1 MIACASAAIV
11 LIAALAALAVY
22 RHQCLLRN
30 RAELMRDAIRHRDFA
45 FHLPLK
51 GLLFG
56 ERALQETLNNMGWEI
71 QKLVAQNEVES
82 WQRLIRVLTHE
93 IMNATTPIQGIS
105 QAYLA
110 KPGIKGTPYEE
121 GIRTIRDVST
131 GLAAF
136 VESYR
141 KLTLLQEPVLKDFS
155 LQAFCNSISAIYPDI
170 SWDIQVPG
178 DIVIHADEN
187 LLRQVFINIVK
198 NAIEAEADAVCIRH
212 IPHPQ
217 AQGRHQQA
225 RTPQAQSRPPQAQGS
240 HPQPQSSHPQAFYKL
255 QVSNNGH
262 VISDDV
268 AAEVFIPFFTTKP
281 HGSGIGLSLSRQL
294 LVMQRFSLSLLE
306 RPANGYNVTFVIEKS

>member
-45 FHLPLK
+45 FQLPIR

-155 LQAFCNSISAIYPDI
+155 LQAFCNSISVLYPDI
-170 SWDIQVPG
+170 RWDIQVPR

-187 LLRQVFINIVK
+187 LLRQVFINLVK
-198 NAIEAEADAVCIRH
+198 NAIEADANAVCIRH

-217 AQGRHQQA
+217 AQR
-225 RTPQAQSRPPQAQGS
+225 RRLP
-240 HPQPQSSHPQAFYKL
+240 AFYQL

-262 VISDDV
+262 VISDEV
-268 AAEVFIPFFTTKP
+268 AAEIFVPFFTTKS
-281 HGSGIGLSLSRQL
+281 HGSGIGLSLSRQI
-294 LVMQRFSLSLLE
+294 LVMQRFSLSLRE
-306 RPANGYNVTFVIEKS
+306 KPAKGYNVTFVIEKS

>member
-155 LQAFCNSISAIYPDI
+155 LQAFCNSISVLYPDI
-170 SWDIQVPG
+170 SWDIQVPR

-217 AQGRHQQA
+217 AQGLH
-225 RTPQAQSRPPQAQGS
+225 PQAQGR
-240 HPQPQSSHPQAFYKL
+240 HPQAFYKL

>member
-1 MIACASAAIV
+1 MIACASVAIV

-155 LQAFCNSISAIYPDI
+155 LQAFCNSISVLYPDI

-217 AQGRHQQA
+217 AQGRH
-225 RTPQAQSRPPQAQGS
+225 
-240 HPQPQSSHPQAFYKL
+240 PQAFYKL

-268 AAEVFIPFFTTKP
+268 AAEMFIPFFTTKP

>member
-11 LIAALAALAVY
+11 LIIALAALAVY

-45 FHLPLK
+45 FQLPIR

-155 LQAFCNSISAIYPDI
+155 LQAFCNSISVLYPDI
-170 SWDIQVPG
+170 SWDIQVPR

-217 AQGRHQQA
+217 AQGR
-225 RTPQAQSRPPQAQGS
+225 P
-240 HPQPQSSHPQAFYKL
+240 PQAFYKL

-262 VISDDV
+262 VISDEV
-268 AAEVFIPFFTTKP
+268 AAEIFVPFFTTKS
-281 HGSGIGLSLSRQL
+281 HGSGIGLSLSRQI
-294 LVMQRFSLSLLE
+294 LVMQRFSLSLRE
-306 RPANGYNVTFVIEKS
+306 KPAKGYNVTFVIEKS

>member
-11 LIAALAALAVY
+11 LIIALAALAVY

-45 FHLPLK
+45 FQLPIR

-155 LQAFCNSISAIYPDI
+155 LQAFCNSISVLYPDI
-170 SWDIQVPG
+170 SWDIDVPR
-178 DIVIHADEN
+178 DIVIQADEN
-187 LLRQVFINIVK
+187 LLRQVFINLVK
-198 NAIEAEADAVCIRH
+198 NAIEADANAVCIRH

-217 AQGRHQQA
+217 AQR
-225 RTPQAQSRPPQAQGS
+225 RRLP
-240 HPQPQSSHPQAFYKL
+240 AFYQL

-262 VISDDV
+262 VISDEV
-268 AAEVFIPFFTTKP
+268 AAEIFVPFFTTKS
-281 HGSGIGLSLSRQL
+281 HGSGIGLSLSRQI
-294 LVMQRFSLSLLE
+294 LVMQRFSLSLRE
-306 RPANGYNVTFVIEKS
+306 KPAKGYNVTFVIENERLRC

>member
-1 MIACASAAIV
+1 MMIVYASVAILLITAFAAV
-11 LIAALAALAVY
+11 AVY

-30 RAELMRDAIRHRDFA
+30 RAELMRDALRHRDFA
-45 FHLPLK
+45 FHLPVK

-141 KLTLLQEPVLKDFS
+141 KLTLLQEPVLRDFS
-155 LQAFCNSISAIYPDI
+155 LHAFCNAVSAIYPDI
-170 SWDIQVPG
+170 RCDIDVPR

-217 AQGRHQQA
+217 V
-225 RTPQAQSRPPQAQGS
+225 QSRC
-240 HPQPQSSHPQAFYKL
+240 PQAFYKL

-281 HGSGIGLSLSRQL
+281 HGSGIGLSLSRQI
-294 LVMQRFSLSLLE
+294 LVMQGFSLSLLE

>member
-11 LIAALAALAVY
+11 LIAALAVY

-155 LQAFCNSISAIYPDI
+155 LQAFCNSISALYPDI
-170 SWDIQVPG
+170 SWDIQVPR

-217 AQGRHQQA
+217 AQSRH
-225 RTPQAQSRPPQAQGS
+225 PQAQDSHPQIQGS
-240 HPQPQSSHPQAFYKL
+240 HPQTFYKL

>member
-45 FHLPLK
+45 FHLPIR

-155 LQAFCNSISAIYPDI
+155 LQAFCNSISVLYPDI
-170 SWDIQVPG
+170 SWDIDVPR
-178 DIVIHADEN
+178 DIVIQADEN

-217 AQGRHQQA
+217 AQR
-225 RTPQAQSRPPQAQGS
+225 RRLP
-240 HPQPQSSHPQAFYKL
+240 AFYQL

-262 VISDDV
+262 VISDEV
-268 AAEVFIPFFTTKP
+268 AAEIFVPFFTTKS
-281 HGSGIGLSLSRQL
+281 HGSGIGLSLSRQI
-294 LVMQRFSLSLLE
+294 LVMQRFSLSLRE
-306 RPANGYNVTFVIEKS
+306 KPAKGYNVTFVIENERLRC

>member
-11 LIAALAALAVY
+11 LIIALAALAVY

-45 FHLPLK
+45 FQLPIR

-155 LQAFCNSISAIYPDI
+155 LQAFCNSISVLYPGI
-170 SWDIQVPG
+170 SWDIQVPR

-217 AQGRHQQA
+217 AQGR
-225 RTPQAQSRPPQAQGS
+225 PPQAQD
-240 HPQPQSSHPQAFYKL
+240 SHPQAFYKL

-268 AAEVFIPFFTTKP
+268 AAEMFIPFFTTKP

>member
-1 MIACASAAIV
+1 MIACASVAIL
-11 LIAALAALAVY
+11 LIAALAAVAVY

-30 RAELMRDAIRHRDFA
+30 RAGLMRDAIRHRDFA
-45 FHLPLK
+45 FHLPVK

-82 WQRLIRVLTHE
+82 WLRLIRVLTHE

-170 SWDIQVPG
+170 RWDIQVPR
-178 DIVIHADEN
+178 DIAIHADEN

-217 AQGRHQQA
+217 AQ
-225 RTPQAQSRPPQAQGS
+225 SRC
-240 HPQPQSSHPQAFYKL
+240 PQAFYKL

-268 AAEVFIPFFTTKP
+268 AAEVFIPFFTTKS
-281 HGSGIGLSLSRQL
+281 HGSGIGLSLSRQI
-294 LVMQRFSLSLLE
+294 LVVQGFSLSLLE
-306 RPANGYNVTFVIEKS
+306 RPANGYNVTFVIENERFRC

>member
-1 MIACASAAIV
+1 MMIVYASAAIL
-11 LIAALAALAVY
+11 LITAFAAVAVY

-30 RAELMRDAIRHRDFA
+30 RAELMRDALRHRDFA
-45 FHLPLK
+45 FHLPVK

-141 KLTLLQEPVLKDFS
+141 KLTLLQEPVLRDFS
-155 LQAFCNSISAIYPDI
+155 LHAFCNAVSAIYPDI
-170 SWDIQVPG
+170 RCDIDVPR

-217 AQGRHQQA
+217 AQ
-225 RTPQAQSRPPQAQGS
+225 SRC
-240 HPQPQSSHPQAFYKL
+240 PQAFYKL

-281 HGSGIGLSLSRQL
+281 HGSGIGLSLSRQI
-294 LVMQRFSLSLLE
+294 LVMQGFSLSLLE